1 MLLLLGFCLLGLPL
15 AFLLINIQKLLN
27 SLPLLLSF
35 AGNWCGCQES
45 LIKQI
50 FGIWF
55 AANRIVYIYVN
66 IFGSRVGQGRIPISC
81 PRLPNALCKPLVSV
95 HKGCHCWVPK
105 SNVNRKPIKGI
116 QQLNCQIKYRTTC
129 IHELQGCVSPSESP
143 RMTGCTQATD
153 NILKLS
159 AFVSVSAF
167 YHIFVSLICHISTIS
182 WVVINIL
189 KGFTEWAHKYL
200 GFSLKVVTTYI
211 LKLIL

>member
-1 MLLLLGFCLLGLPL
+1 MQATGLSSQRLSLL
-15 AFLLINIQKLLN
+15 
-27 SLPLLLSF
+27 
-35 AGNWCGCQES
+35 
-45 LIKQI
+45 
-50 FGIWF
+50 
-55 AANRIVYIYVN
+55 
-66 IFGSRVGQGRIPISC
+66 
-81 PRLPNALCKPLVSV
+81 
-95 HKGCHCWVPK
+95 VPK

-129 IHELQGCVSPSESP
+129 IHELHGCVSPSESP

-200 GFSLKVVTTYI
+200 GFSLKAVPLHILYI
-211 LKLIL
+211 QINTLNNKQDLYWNDLNWIISIYEMC